1 TPEATATPT
10 PEATATPTP
19 EATATPT
26 PEATATPTPEATAT
40 PTPTPTPPG
49 EGDPSSKQ
57 VSKSSDEDD
66 INSKS
71 TSTNT
76 SSTADSTAYIK
87 TDSLPH
93 ASTAFVRPRAELAV
107 VRNSDVRFVLTAD
120 DDEEDDDSYGD
131 EDGSDA
137 LTNGSGIDDLDLD
150 DEEIGY
156 TREELADAIKEAEE
170 SLKDLKLDLRESEL
184 KIKSARKAVD
194 EGSVK
199 ALMDG
204 VVTVVGDPDQSV
216 VDGSPFIQ
224 VAGSAGT
231 AIKGGLTENLLSS
244 ISVGDQISVM
254 SWSNGIRYTA
264 TISDIS
270 PYPDSSGMF
279 DTGMSYNNS
288 LYPFTAIVDDEDAE
302 LENHDWVQIS
312 IDANTL
318 SQDDDAFYMMKAFI
332 LEDGNTAY
340 VYLRG
345 EDGLLKR
352 QDVKLGKLSG
362 DSYEIRSGVG
372 EEDWVAFPYGKNVKE
387 GAQTYEGSFEQLYSM

>member
-1 TPEATATPT
+1 M
-10 PEATATPTP
+10 
-19 EATATPT
+19 
-26 PEATATPTPEATAT
+26 
-40 PTPTPTPPG
+40 
-49 EGDPSSKQ
+49 
-57 VSKSSDEDD
+57 SKSSDEDD